1 MREFDEI
8 RQKSVCITGHRT
20 IEDNIKQDTFDHLDV
35 LIKRGYSI
43 FYVGMAVGFDT
54 LCFQFLEKLREKN
67 GIKIIACVPCPS
79 QPERFSYAQKKEYF
93 RMLESAD
100 EKIVLSPTYTPYC
113 MQKRN
118 QYMVDNS
125 SVCIAYKTSEK
136 GGTAYT
142 VKYANK
148 AGLEVVNL
156 GQFSSQLTFC

>member
-1 MREFDEI
+1 MREFEKI

-35 LIKRGYSI
+35 LIKRGYSK

-67 GIKIIACVPCPS
+67 DIKIIACVPCPS
-79 QPERFSYAQKKEYF
+79 QPERFSYTQKKEYF

-125 SVCIAYKTSEK
+125 SVVFAYLRKNS
-136 GGTAYT
+136 GGTANT
-142 VKYANK
+142 VNYAKRNNIPIII
-148 AGLEVVNL
+148 V
-156 GQFSSQLTFC
+156 